1 MCTCMHTTHILKN
14 LSINKYIYM
23 SVCTYMY
30 SLPPT
35 WADPVSR
42 KWSSTAKMKAFSPRV
57 FSLPSVV
64 LAMLHP
70 LTPSPID
77 RSCMAVA
84 VAAQPS
90 AKYSHGPA
98 AVDVIRIEASCAVA
112 RRQQDTA
119 FSLSTAD
126 LAQIQ
131 VSNLRVSR

>member
-1 MCTCMHTTHILKN
+1 MHNTCGLAN
-14 LSINKYIYM
+14 
-23 SVCTYMY
+23 
-30 SLPPT
+30 LPPT

-42 KWSSTAKMKAFSPRV
+42 NRSSTAKIKAFSPRV

-64 LAMLHP
+64 LAVLNP

-77 RSCMAVA
+77 RSCIAVT

-98 AVDVIRIEASCAVA
+98 ADDVIRIEASFAVA

-119 FSLSTAD
+119 FSLSIVDVT
-126 LAQIQ
+126 QNT
-131 VSNLRVSR
+131 SFES